1 MIRSGNYNWRKTP
14 AWLWIIPL
22 GFVALFFFYPL
33 WVILSTSFARTG
45 LDLSSPALRQ
55 NISQTVVFTFWQAI
69 LSTGLTF
76 LIGFPSAYLFS
87 HYKFPGNQALR
98 ILISLPFILP
108 TVVAAAGFNALIG
121 SRGLLNLGLQ
131 NLFRLE
137 KPPIVLIGTLG
148 AILLAHVFYNTSI
161 VIRLVGGAW
170 SVLSRHP
177 EQVARTLGANRWQV
191 FLNVTL
197 PLLRPAI
204 LSALVLVFLYNFT
217 SFGVV
222 LLLGGVNNATIE
234 VAIYTQAIHLFNL
247 PVAALLTV
255 IQLICTL
262 ILTLIHRML
271 SSKSVPLSPASE
283 REVKASARTWKQKLF
298 VTFMVILLI
307 TLVLSPLAALVTRS
321 FIRLE
326 ANRGERGGF
335 QPGFTTAYYQALFV
349 NPQQS
354 IFYVPPIAAV
364 VNSLRFALAASI
376 MALLVGGLAAY
387 GLRHQTRITHW
398 LDMVF
403 LLPMGAS
410 AVTLGLG
417 LLLAYS
423 RPPLVWATSPWI
435 IPAVHSL
442 AALPFVIRT
451 IQPVLSSIPTHLP
464 ESAAVLGASPFKIVQ
479 FVDWPLTRRAVLSSL
494 IFAFTISL
502 GEFGATAFLT
512 RPEFPTIPIAIF
524 RYLSQPG
531 GLNYGQALAMAVILL
546 VVCGTGITLIEK
558 MKLPGSSLM

>member
-1 MIRSGNYNWRKTP
+1 MNRVGNYDWRKTP

-33 WVILSTSFARTG
+33 WVILSTSFIRTG
-45 LDLSSPALRQ
+45 LDLSSPALWQ
-55 NISQTVVFTFWQAI
+55 NISRTVLFTFWQAI

-76 LIGFPSAYLFS
+76 LIGFPGAFLFS

-108 TVVAAAGFNALIG
+108 TVVAAAGFNALVG
-121 SRGLLNLGLQ
+121 PRGLINIGLQ
-131 NLFRLE
+131 SLLQLD
-137 KPPIVLIGTLG
+137 KPPILLLGTLG

-170 SVLSRHP
+170 SMLSHHP
-177 EQVARTLGANRWQV
+177 EQAARTLGADRWQV
-191 FLNVTL
+191 FWHITL

-234 VAIYTQAIHLFNL
+234 VEIYTQAIHLFNL

-262 ILTLIHRML
+262 LLTLAHRML
-271 SSKSVPLSPASE
+271 STKSVPLSPVGE
-283 REVKASARTWKQKLF
+283 REARIAVRTWKQKLF
-298 VTFMVILLI
+298 VTVMVILLLA
-307 TLVLSPLAALVTRS
+307 LVLSPLAALVSRS

-326 ANRGERGGF
+326 ANRGDRGGF
-335 QPGFTTAYYQALFV
+335 QPGFTTDYYQALFV
-349 NPQQS
+349 NQQQS
-354 IFYVPPIAAV
+354 IFYVSPVAAI
-364 VNSLRFALAASI
+364 VNSLRFAIAASI
-376 MALLVGGLAAY
+376 IALLVGSLAAY
-387 GLRHQTRITHW
+387 GLRHQSWITQG
-398 LDMVF
+398 LDIVF

-410 AVTLGLG
+410 AVTLGMG

-423 RPPLVWATSPWI
+423 RPPFIWATSPWI

-451 IQPVLSSIPTHLP
+451 IQPALSSIPMHLP
-464 ESAAVLGASPFKIVQ
+464 ESAATLGASPQNIIRYVE
-479 FVDWPLTRRAVLSSL
+479 WPLIRRAVLSSV

-546 VVCGTGITLIEK
+546 VVCAAGITLIEK
-558 MKLPGSSLM
+558 MKLPGSSLL